1 MKKYYLITTEHIE
14 KGLLFRDDEDFAV
27 AMNHVAILAHKNPET
42 EILSFILMSNH
53 VHFVLYCSPEDA
65 TAFLNSLKKQYSKYL
80 NIKYSEKEYL
90 RGNGVHIEEI
100 SPFDNG
106 REIAIAYVQM
116 NCVAAN
122 ICAHPS
128 YYQWGSGDCFFNLK
142 PPQGKP
148 LKQISIR
155 ERSIIFH
162 SRAKGLPDDWLL
174 SLQKYILPGNYVKVQ
189 KVESI
194 YHTPK
199 NMEYYLRNSSKA
211 RKRLEISELNL
222 PAFKDQTILAALP
235 DLCRSLFD
243 KENFALLNDKEQTE
257 FCRQIR
263 YRFSAEANQ
272 IARVCGISYAE
283 AARIL
288 DKV

>member
-1 MKKYYLITTEHIE
+1 M
-14 KGLLFRDDEDFAV
+14 
-27 AMNHVAILAHKNPET
+27 
-42 EILSFILMSNH
+42 
-53 VHFVLYCSPEDA
+53 
-65 TAFLNSLKKQYSKYL
+65 
-80 NIKYSEKEYL
+80 
-90 RGNGVHIEEI
+90 
-100 SPFDNG
+100 
-106 REIAIAYVQM
+106 AIAYVQM

-128 YYQWGSGDCFFNLK
+128 YYQWGSGDCFFNTS
-142 PPQGKP
+142 PPQGKT
-148 LKQISIR
+148 LKMFSGR
-155 ERSIIFH
+155 EKHKLFH
-162 SRAKGLPDDWLL
+162 SRIKGLPDDWIL
-174 SLQKYILPGNYVKVQ
+174 SPQKCILPRNYVKVQ

-194 YHTPK
+194 YRTPR

-211 RKRLEISELNL
+211 RKRLEVNELNL

-243 KENFALLNDKEQTE
+243 KENFSLLSEKEQTE

-263 YRFSAEANQ
+263 FRFSADANQ
-272 IARVCGISYAE
+272 IARVCGISYAD